1 MPELAEDDILRQVG
15 EVAGAEIAIF
25 VAGGRDVVVQVIRP
39 HGHRRL
45 REPGRHQ
52 IAQCHQFGNQSP
64 SMTPTIKPQ
73 KSKKKIK
80 KKKLP
85 NQEDGE
91 RRLRVQAKTGK
102 GGLIDEAAEPAAQG
116 DAQAEG

>member
-1 MPELAEDDILRQVG
+1 MPSIWKPIPLDD
-15 EVAGAEIAIF
+15 AN
-25 VAGGRDVVVQVIRP
+25 
-39 HGHRRL
+39 HK
-45 REPGRHQ
+45 
-52 IAQCHQFGNQSP
+52 
-64 SMTPTIKPQ
+64 TPKIE
-73 KSKKKIK
+73 KKIK